1 MGVCIPK
8 LPSKKKLGKLLGIA
22 WIEKKLNARDRL
34 QQKRKNDMTD
44 PVSRRNHIHNHRPE
58 IIEVTKAGNALK
70 KLGNNPVNGGELNG
84 IA

>member
-1 MGVCIPK
+1 
-8 LPSKKKLGKLLGIA
+8 
-22 WIEKKLNARDRL
+22 
-34 QQKRKNDMTD
+34 MTD